1 MADFSTEAELSIV
14 VPRRELRSARQEVE
28 DALADIP
35 VGMSASNGG
44 GGGGGTNEAR
54 EQRRR
59 RREFRWARQR
69 TDDIEA
75 QLEVLENIEGD
86 LPEGGGGDLI
96 SSVTD
101 LGGDAAGIAT
111 DLGTTLVQ
119 AAAPALGSLLG
130 TAIGQQFGGGGSG
143 GGADGSATI
152 QKPEWIPIEV
162 RDPSPLTVEEV
173 PTVTVEDP
181 SPLGVEDP
189 SPLAVDDPSPLGVDD
204 PSPLTVDDPSPLM
217 VDAPMLQVEKPDWVP
232 IQVDRPEPRGDTGR
246 RDRRGVRQPD
256 AFNGRRGI
264 LERGGG
270 ALDTIGGRIV
280 NAIPGVNEPER
291 NRSLSEGGKPIDRP
305 FESIG
310 RVLDAPGREIA
321 NLIERQIGARGS
333 GGGGSTASIPATTGD
348 VNVTV
353 NADVESAVQR
363 AIDDLRRAQERQRE
377 ELRQDLENEISDLRR
392 QIQAGSQGRG
402 FR

>member
-1 MADFSTEAELSIV
+1 MSDFEVGAELSVV

-28 DALADIP
+28 NALADIP
-35 VGMSASNGG
+35 VGMSASSGG
-44 GGGGGTNEAR
+44 GGGGRGTNEAR

-69 TDDIEA
+69 TDDTEA

-86 LPEGGGGDLI
+86 LPEGDGGDLI

-101 LGGDAAGIAT
+101 LGGEAAGIAT
-111 DLGTTLVQ
+111 DVGTTLVD
-119 AAAPALGSLLG
+119 AIPSALGSLVG
-130 TAIGQQFGGGGSG
+130 TAVGQQFGGGGGDG
-143 GGADGSATI
+143 GPATI
-152 QKPEWIPIEV
+152 QEPEWIPIEV

-181 SPLGVEDP
+181 SPLGV
-189 SPLAVDDPSPLGVDD
+189 DD
-204 PSPLTVDDPSPLM
+204 PSPLTVNDPSPLSVDDPSPLSVEDPSPLS
-217 VDAPMLQVEKPDWVP
+217 VDDPSPLEVDTPMLQVEKPEWVP
-232 IQVDRPEPRGDTGR
+232 IQVDRPEPRGRGGDGR
-246 RDRRGVRQPD
+246 GQRGDRRPD
-256 AFNGRRGI
+256 AFNRGI
-264 LERGGG
+264 RRVPFIGDVLGDADRRLRPSAGGEL
-270 ALDTIGGRIV
+270 AFPL
-280 NAIPGVNEPER
+280 PG
-291 NRSLSEGGKPIDRP
+291 
-305 FESIG
+305 ES
-310 RVLDAPGREIA
+310 ATPG
-321 NLIERQIGARGS
+321 NDPSGAR
-333 GGGGSTASIPATTGD
+333 ASPSASTGD

-353 NADVESAVQR
+353 NADVESVVQR

>member
-35 VGMSASNGG
+35 VGMSASGGG

-69 TDDIEA
+69 TDDTEE
-75 QLEVLENIEGD
+75 QLEILKSIEGD

-101 LGGDAAGIAT
+101 LGGEAAGIAT
-111 DLGTTLVQ
+111 EVGTTLVE
-119 AAAPALGSLLG
+119 ALPSALGSLVG
-130 TAIGQQFGGGGSG
+130 TAVGQRLGGG
-143 GGADGSATI
+143 GSATI
-152 QKPEWIPIEV
+152 QEPEWIPIEV

-181 SPLGVEDP
+181 SPLGVDDP
-189 SPLAVDDPSPLGVDD
+189 SPLTVDDPSPLGVDD
-204 PSPLTVDDPSPLM
+204 PSPLAVDDPSPLG

-232 IQVDRPEPRGDTGR
+232 IQVDRPEPRGGTDR
-246 RDRRGVRQPD
+246 RDRRGVRQLD
-256 AFNGRRGI
+256 AFDGRRGI

-270 ALDTIGGRIV
+270 AIDTIGGQIA
-280 NAIPGVNEPER
+280 NAIPGLNEPGR

-321 NLIERQIGARGS
+321 NLIERQIGGGGS
-333 GGGGSTASIPATTGD
+333 GGGGSTTSIPATAGD